1 MVIHASEACTH
12 GRTDAPRPGGPV
24 DQPLLA
30 WYLPRLAL
38 RGGGRGLLGGMRK
51 EQRVFGKAH
60 KAGWLYTMKRTEE
73 AGAGS
78 KSAKGALLAK
88 ERLVRKQPDKLH
100 VAMKRRIRK
109 RAFLR
114 RLLGT
119 QELSGPGTFQT
130 RARKLKPAAM
140 DRVPS
145 VEAYIDKQRKKRHSS
160 VPPPVVTRDG
170 KRKSR
175 AQFFRT
181 LTPAKFAVLHNQTM
195 KGDMK
200 APPEG

>member
-1 MVIHASEACTH
+1 VE
-12 GRTDAPRPGGPV
+12 
-24 DQPLLA
+24 QPLLA

-73 AGAGS
+73 AGASS

-88 ERLVRKQPDKLH
+88 EKLVRKQPDKLH

-109 RAFLR
+109 REFVR
-114 RLLGT
+114 RLQGT
-119 QELSGPGTFQT
+119 QEQGLSGPGTFQM

-145 VEAYIDKQRKKRHSS
+145 VEAYIDKQRKKRHSN
-160 VPPPVVTRDG
+160 VPPPVVMRDG

-200 APPEG
+200 APPKGSY